1 MTTITPHEPER
12 RGALINVRV
21 EEKKDL
27 KKIVEILEEK
37 YKVTITARFGGL
49 RFSAQLYNTE
59 KNIQT
64 ALSSLKEVL
73 AMV

>member
-1 MTTITPHEPER
+1 
-12 RGALINVRV
+12 
-21 EEKKDL
+21 L

-37 YKVTITARFGGL
+37 YKVTITTRFGGL

-59 KNIQT
+59 KDIQT
-64 ALSSLKEVL
+64 ALSLLKEVL